1 MGAMKKNLHSFW
13 FNVSPWVIL
22 GTLII
27 LAPLLAVMT
36 IQGVD
41 RQKSFV
47 IELLREK
54 GFAMIRSFEAGT
66 RTGLGTVW
74 SPFHLQKFLIEN
86 SVQSADIDYM
96 VITDLDGTIIA
107 DSDPSVIGE
116 KYGRDLPLGKIAGE
130 SAPGWRQFVRSD
142 GADTFEVY
150 KALATDNIVIPGRDI
165 SGDGKTPALILFIGL
180 DTGPL
185 AETKNADVRHT
196 IWMGIF
202 LFFLGFSGIIS
213 LILAQAYRSSESS
226 LARIK
231 VLSGTIIDKMP
242 IGLLLLDS
250 RKNLATINRAGEDLL
265 SISPKAFLGK
275 AVMDRL
281 PRSWQDLIVELDR
294 TGVAI
299 EKEMDCTFGPGKT
312 ASLDMVATT
321 LSEEKE
327 GFIGYLFLF
336 RDMTEMILLRKEMA
350 RNQRLASLGSLA
362 AGIAHEIRNP
372 LSSIKGFATYFKE
385 KYRDKPEDGEIAG
398 ILIEEVE
405 RLNRVIGQLLDFAR
419 PMTMN
424 RQYRSLS
431 TLIDHTLKMIQSQAT
446 AKNILIEKDLPENK
460 LSASIDEDRMAQVLL
475 NLYLNAFDAMAPG
488 GTLKVSL
495 SSSGNGAAQIS
506 VSDTGRGIHKK
517 DLPHVYDPYFTTKS
531 SGTGLGLAIVHR
543 IIEAHDGRI
552 DITSEEGKGTTVTL
566 LLPVEKPS
574 ESS

>member
-1 MGAMKKNLHSFW
+1 MRKNLHSFW
-13 FNVSPWVIL
+13 FNISPWVIL

-27 LAPLLAVMT
+27 LAPMLTIMT

-47 IELLREK
+47 SELLREK
-54 GFAMIRSFEAGT
+54 GFAMIRAFEAGT

-74 SPFHLQKFLIEN
+74 SPFQLQKFLIES

-116 KYGRDLPLGKIAGE
+116 KYGLNLPLKKIAGE
-130 SAPGWRQFVRSD
+130 NAPGWRQFVRSD

-150 KALATDNIVIPGRDI
+150 KALSSENIVIPGRHM
-165 SGDGKTPALILFIGL
+165 SGDRKTPAVILFIGL

-185 AETKNADVRHT
+185 AETRNADVRHT

-226 LARIK
+226 LARMK

-242 IGLLLLDS
+242 MGLLLLDS
-250 RKNLATINRAGEDLL
+250 QKNLTAINRAGENLL
-265 SISPKAFLGK
+265 AIKPTDFLGK
-275 AVMDRL
+275 PVMNRL
-281 PRSWQDLIVELDR
+281 PIPWQDLIIELDR
-294 TGVAI
+294 TGVSA
-299 EKEMDCTFGPGKT
+299 EKEMDCVIEPGKT
-312 ASLDMVATT
+312 ISLDMVATT
-321 LSEEKE
+321 LYQEQ
-327 GFIGYLFLF
+327 GDFIGYLFLF
-336 RDMTEMILLRKEMA
+336 RDMTEMIHLRKEMA

-385 KYRDKPEDGEIAG
+385 KYRDKPEDGEIAD

-424 RQYRSLS
+424 RQQRSLRA
-431 TLIDHTLKMIQSQAT
+431 LVDHTLKMIENQART
-446 AKNILIEKDLPENK
+446 KAIRIEKDLKGGNPF
-460 LSASIDEDRMAQVLL
+460 ASIDEDRMAQVLL
-475 NLYLNAFDAMAPG
+475 NLYLNAFDAMTPG
-488 GTLKVSL
+488 GTLKLSL
-495 SSSGNGAAQIS
+495 SSPGKGMAQIS
-506 VSDTGRGIHKK
+506 ISDTGRGIRKQ
-517 DLPHVYDPYFTTKS
+517 DLPHVYDPYFTTKP

-552 DITSEEGKGTTVTL
+552 GITSEEGKGTTVTI
-566 LLPVEKPS
+566 LLPIEKPS

>member
-1 MGAMKKNLHSFW
+1 
-13 FNVSPWVIL
+13 
-22 GTLII
+22 
-27 LAPLLAVMT
+27 
-36 IQGVD
+36 
-41 RQKSFV
+41 
-47 IELLREK
+47 
-54 GFAMIRSFEAGT
+54 
-66 RTGLGTVW
+66 
-74 SPFHLQKFLIEN
+74 
-86 SVQSADIDYM
+86 
-96 VITDLDGTIIA
+96 
-107 DSDPSVIGE
+107 
-116 KYGRDLPLGKIAGE
+116 
-130 SAPGWRQFVRSD
+130 
-142 GADTFEVY
+142 
-150 KALATDNIVIPGRDI
+150 
-165 SGDGKTPALILFIGL
+165 
-180 DTGPL
+180 
-185 AETKNADVRHT
+185 
-196 IWMGIF
+196 
-202 LFFLGFSGIIS
+202 
-213 LILAQAYRSSESS
+213 
-226 LARIK
+226 
-231 VLSGTIIDKMP
+231 
-242 IGLLLLDS
+242 
-250 RKNLATINRAGEDLL
+250 
-265 SISPKAFLGK
+265 
-275 AVMDRL
+275 
-281 PRSWQDLIVELDR
+281 
-294 TGVAI
+294 
-299 EKEMDCTFGPGKT
+299 MDCTFGSGKT

-552 DITSEEGKGTTVTL
+552 DITSEEEKGTTVTL

>member
-213 LILAQAYRSSESS
+213 LILAQASRSSESS

-281 PRSWQDLIVELDR
+281 PRSWQDLIVEFDR

-336 RDMTEMILLRKEMA
+336 RDITEMILLRKEMA

-362 AGIAHEIRNP
+362 AGVAHEIRNP
-372 LSSIKGFATYFKE
+372 LSSIKGFATYFRE
-385 KYRDKPEDGEIAG
+385 RYNMVPEDQRIADIMVG
-398 ILIEEVE
+398 EVE
-405 RLNRVIGQLLDFAR
+405 RLNRVIGQLLDLAR
-419 PMTMN
+419 PMEIRKEQCSLLSIVERTLQTVEN
-424 RQYRSLS
+424 QASRRSVY
-431 TLIDHTLKMIQSQAT
+431 IDRTGLGSDPCNVMVDSDKIS
-446 AKNILIEKDLPENK
+446 
-460 LSASIDEDRMAQVLL
+460 QVLL
-475 NLYLNAFDAMAPG
+475 NLYLNAMDSMEEG
-488 GTLKVSL
+488 GVLSVSL
-495 SSSGNGAAQIS
+495 HCDG
-506 VSDTGRGIHKK
+506 GRGCSVIEVRDSGHGIAEEN
-517 DLPHVYDPYFTTKS
+517 LSRIFDPYFTTKQ
-531 SGTGLGLAIVHR
+531 SGTGLGLAVVHK
-543 IIEAHDGRI
+543 IIEAHGGEIEISSRPGEG
-552 DITSEEGKGTTVTL
+552 TSVRVTIG
-566 LLPVEKPS
+566 S
-574 ESS
+574 